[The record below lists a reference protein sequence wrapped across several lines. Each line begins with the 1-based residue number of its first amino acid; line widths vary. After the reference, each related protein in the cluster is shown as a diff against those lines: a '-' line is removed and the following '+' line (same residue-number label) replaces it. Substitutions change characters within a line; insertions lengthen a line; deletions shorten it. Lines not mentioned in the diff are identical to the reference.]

1 MPKQAITP
9 VVLCGGSGTRLWPL
23 SRKTYPKQFSELF
36 EGDTLF
42 QRTLKRVSGPAFA
55 KPILLTHQDFR
66 FIAAEQL
73 GAAGHEAERIVVE
86 PDGRNTAPAICLA
99 ALVLEESDP
108 DAVMLVL
115 PSDHV
120 MNDVPAFHA
129 AVEAGAGAAREGAL
143 VTFGITPD
151 RPETGYG
158 YIELEARPEAGAQPF
173 VKFVEKPDEMR
184 AVEMLASGRYLWNSG
199 MFLFAVRDILAA
211 FADHAPDVLAAM
223 RTAVAAGARDLDF
236 FRPGSDAYLSAN
248 DISID
253 YAIMER
259 VAGQVVP
266 VDCGWNDL
274 GSWKTVWQE
283 GAPDEDGMVAGP
295 GTVAIDCKQ
304 TLLRSDEPGVR
315 VVGLGLENVIAVATR
330 DAVLVA
336 DMDHAQDVR
345 KAVDAL
351 KVEGA
356 SQATEFPRCYRPWGW
371 YETLAL
377 GGRFQ
382 VKQIMVKPGG
392 QLSLQSH
399 VHRSE
404 HWVVVSGTAKVTVDD
419 DVKLMTE
426 NESVYIPLGAIHRLE
441 NPGKVDLHLIEVQS
455 GPYLGEDDI
464 VRYED
469 VYARV

>member
-184 AVEMLASGRYLWNSG
+184 A
-199 MFLFAVRDILAA
+199 
-211 FADHAPDVLAAM
+211 
-223 RTAVAAGARDLDF
+223 
-236 FRPGSDAYLSAN
+236 
-248 DISID
+248 
-253 YAIMER
+253 
-259 VAGQVVP
+259 
-266 VDCGWNDL
+266 
-274 GSWKTVWQE
+274 
-283 GAPDEDGMVAGP
+283 
-295 GTVAIDCKQ
+295 
-304 TLLRSDEPGVR
+304 
-315 VVGLGLENVIAVATR
+315 
-330 DAVLVA
+330 
-336 DMDHAQDVR
+336 
-345 KAVDAL
+345 
-351 KVEGA
+351 
-356 SQATEFPRCYRPWGW
+356 
-371 YETLAL
+371 
-377 GGRFQ
+377 
-382 VKQIMVKPGG
+382 
-392 QLSLQSH
+392 
-399 VHRSE
+399 
-404 HWVVVSGTAKVTVDD
+404 
-419 DVKLMTE
+419 
-426 NESVYIPLGAIHRLE
+426 
-441 NPGKVDLHLIEVQS
+441 
-455 GPYLGEDDI
+455 
-464 VRYED
+464 
-469 VYARV
+469 